1 MLLQQFYLGCLA
13 HASYLIGDEES
24 GIAAVIDPQRD
35 IDIYL
40 EAAAKHGLRIRY
52 AILTHFHADFL
63 AGHLELRD
71 QAGAEIVLGS
81 RAQAEYA
88 FHPLADG
95 ESIQLGRLRLQALH
109 TPGHTPESIC
119 LLAFDLQRDAGP
131 PYAVFTGDT
140 LFVGDV
146 GRPDLRASLGWS
158 AQELGN
164 LLYDSIHEKLLPLP
178 DETLI
183 YPAHGAGSLCG
194 KALGTETVST
204 MGLQKQVNYALQPMS
219 RKRFV
224 ELVLTDQP
232 EAPAYFTYDAILNT
246 RERPTLDLTLQQV
259 LQPLSLDDVL
269 RLRNEG
275 VQLLDARDPTDYA
288 RSHMVDSINI
298 GLGGHYATWCGT
310 ILDSESP
317 IVLIADPGR
326 EREAA
331 TRLGRIG
338 LDRICG
344 YLENGMLALE
354 HRPDLL
360 RHHRRVTATQ
370 LAEMLASPEPPVI
383 IDIRTQA
390 ERQAMQIEGS
400 LHIPLNHLAERLA
413 EVPRHRPVVICC
425 RSGYRSSIAASLL
438 QRSGIDQVSDLEGGL
453 NAWQTMTA
461 AIHG

>member
-24 GIAAVIDPQRD
+24 GVAAVIDPQRD

-40 EAAAKHGLRIRY
+40 EAAAAKGLHIRY

-81 RAQAEYA
+81 QAQAEYA
-88 FHPLADG
+88 FHPLHDG
-95 ESIQLGRLRLQALH
+95 ESLNLGSVRLEALH

-119 LLAFDLQRDAGP
+119 LLAYDRKRDAGQ
-131 PYAVFTGDT
+131 PYAAFTGDT
-140 LFVGDV
+140 LFIGDV

-158 AQELGN
+158 AQELGS
-164 LLYDSIHEKLLPLP
+164 LLYDSVHGKLMTLP

-194 KALGTETVST
+194 KALSSETVST
-204 MGLQKQVNYALQPMS
+204 LGLQKQVNYALQPMS
-219 RKRFV
+219 REQF
-224 ELVLTDQP
+224 LDMVLADQP
-232 EAPAYFTYDAILNT
+232 DAPPYFTYDAVLNT
-246 RERPTLDLTLQQV
+246 RERPTLDHTLQQV
-259 LQPLSLDDVL
+259 LQPLALDEVL

-275 VQLLDARDPTDYA
+275 VQILDARDPADFA
-288 RSHMVDSINI
+288 RRHMKDSINV

-310 ILDSESP
+310 ILDRDTP
-317 IVLIADPGR
+317 IVIITDPGR

-338 LDRICG
+338 FDRICG
-344 YLENGMLALE
+344 YLDQGMLALE
-354 HRPDLL
+354 GRLDLL
-360 RHHRRVTATQ
+360 NQHTRITATELAAQ
-370 LAEMLASPEPPVI
+370 LAAPQPPLVL
-383 IDIRTQA
+383 DIRTPA
-390 ERQAMQIEGS
+390 EWKALHIDGS
-400 LHIPLNHLAERLA
+400 LHIPLNHLAERVN
-413 EVPRHRPVVICC
+413 EIPHDRPIVICC

-438 QRSGIDQVSDLEGGL
+438 QRHGIHQIADLEGGM

-461 AIHG
+461 AV

>member
-13 HASYLIGDEES
+13 HASYLVGDEES
-24 GIAAVIDPQRD
+24 GAAAVIDPQRD

-40 EAAAKHGLRIRY
+40 EAAAKKGLHIRY

-71 QAGAEIVLGS
+71 QVGAEIVLGS
-81 RAQAEYA
+81 QAHAEYS
-88 FHPLADG
+88 FLPLGDG
-95 ESIQLGRLRLQALH
+95 QSLSLGTVQLKAMH

-119 LLAFDLQRDAGP
+119 LLACDLDHDANH

-140 LFVGDV
+140 LFIGDV

-164 LLYDSIHEKLLPLP
+164 LLYDSVHGKLTTLP
-178 DETLI
+178 DDTLV

-194 KALGTETVST
+194 KALSSETVST
-204 MGLQKQVNYALQPMS
+204 IGLQKQVNYALQAMS
-219 RKRFV
+219 RERFLD
-224 ELVLTDQP
+224 LVLADQP
-232 EAPAYFTYDAILNT
+232 EAPPYFTYDAVLNT
-246 RERPTLDLTLQQV
+246 RERPTLDHTLLQM
-259 LQPLSLDDVL
+259 LQPLSLDEVL

-275 VQLLDARDPTDYA
+275 VQILDARDPADFA
-288 RSHMVDSINI
+288 RSHMTDSINV

-310 ILDSESP
+310 ILDRETP

-338 LDRICG
+338 FDRICG
-344 YLENGMLALE
+344 YLHQGMLALE
-354 HRPDLL
+354 GHLDLL
-360 RHHRRVTATQ
+360 NQHTRITTTE
-370 LAEMLASPEPPVI
+370 LAARLASANPPVVL
-383 IDIRTQA
+383 DIRSEM
-390 ERQAMQIEGS
+390 ERKALHIEGS
-400 LHIPLNHLAERLA
+400 LHIPLNHLAERMH
-413 EVPRHRPVVICC
+413 EIPHDRPIVICC

-438 QRSGIDQVSDLEGGL
+438 QRHGLHQISDLEGGM

-461 AIHG
+461 

>member
-13 HASYLIGDEES
+13 HASYLVGDEES

-35 IDIYL
+35 VDLYL
-40 EAAAKHGLRIRY
+40 EAAAAPSLQIRY

-81 RAQAEYA
+81 QARAEYA

-95 ESIQLGRLRLQALH
+95 ESLDMGNVRLEAMH

-119 LLAFDLQRDAGP
+119 LLAFDLKRDP
-131 PYAVFTGDT
+131 EHPYAVFTGDT
-140 LFVGDV
+140 LFIGDV

-158 AQELGN
+158 AQDLGS
-164 LLYDSIHEKLLPLP
+164 LLYDSVHGKLMTLP

-194 KALGTETVST
+194 KALSSETVST
-204 MGLQKQVNYALQPMS
+204 IGVQKQVNYALQPMS
-219 RKRFV
+219 RERFL
-224 ELVLTDQP
+224 ELVLADQP
-232 EAPAYFTYDAILNT
+232 EAPPYFTYDAVLNT
-246 RERPTLDLTLQQV
+246 RERPTLDHTLQQV
-259 LQPLSLDDVL
+259 LQPLPLDDVL

-275 VQLLDARDPTDYA
+275 VQLLDARDPADFA
-288 RSHMVDSINI
+288 RSHMKDSINI
-298 GLGGHYATWCGT
+298 GLGGQYATWCGT
-310 ILDSESP
+310 ILDRDTP

-338 LDRICG
+338 FDRICG
-344 YLENGMLALE
+344 YLGRGMLALE
-354 HRPDLL
+354 NRLDLL
-360 RHHRRVTATQ
+360 CQHTRVTAPE
-370 LAEMLASPEPPVI
+370 LAARLASPNPPIVL
-383 IDIRTQA
+383 DIRSEM
-390 ERQAMQIEGS
+390 ERKALHIAGS
-400 LHIPLNHLAERLA
+400 LHIPLNHLAERVHEL
-413 EVPRHRPVVICC
+413 PHDRPIVICC

-438 QRSGIDQVSDLEGGL
+438 QRHGLNQISDLEGGM

-461 AIHG
+461 